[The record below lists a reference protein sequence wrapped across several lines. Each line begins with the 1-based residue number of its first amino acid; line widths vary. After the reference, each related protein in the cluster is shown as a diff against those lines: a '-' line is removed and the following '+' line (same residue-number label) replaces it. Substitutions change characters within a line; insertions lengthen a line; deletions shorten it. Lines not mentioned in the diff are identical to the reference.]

1 MNFSPREFRSALG
14 VFPTGVS
21 IVTARAI
28 SGRHIGITVNSFV
41 SVSLD
46 PPLISFNLA
55 KSLESFRE
63 LVEVETFAV
72 NILTE
77 AQSKVSQGFA
87 CAGTDK
93 WSCVTSSVGPTANPI
108 IEPNLAVFE
117 CSKYAQYEAGD
128 HLIVVGRVLRFAVNE
143 NEAPLVFFRGA
154 YRAVGELI
162 EDRS

>member
-14 VFPTGVS
+14 MFPTGVS
-21 IVTARAI
+21 IVTARTQA
-28 SGRHIGITVNSFV
+28 GRHIGITVNSFA

-55 KSLESFRE
+55 KSLASYPD
-63 LVEVETFAV
+63 LIEVETFAV
-72 NILTE
+72 NLLTD
-77 AQSKVSQGFA
+77 AQSRVSHSFA

-93 WSCVTSSVGPTANPI
+93 WSCVTSSIGPTANPI

-117 CSKYAQYEAGD
+117 CSRYAQFEAGD

-143 NEAPLVFFRGA
+143 KEAPLVFFRGA

-162 EDRS
+162 QDRS